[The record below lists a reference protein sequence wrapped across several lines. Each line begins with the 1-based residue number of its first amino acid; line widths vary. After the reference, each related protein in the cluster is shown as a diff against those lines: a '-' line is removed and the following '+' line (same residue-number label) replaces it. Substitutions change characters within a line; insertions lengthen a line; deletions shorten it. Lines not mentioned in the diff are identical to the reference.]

1 MKTIM
6 SNNHFGFVDINFLQ
20 LLGAAM
26 GILGYCMWAAIYYG
40 VHKIKTILPKY
51 EEYLHDKSWHGG

>member
-1 MKTIM
+1 
-6 SNNHFGFVDINFLQ
+6 
-20 LLGAAM
+20 
-26 GILGYCMWAAIYYG
+26 MWAAIYYG